1 MLVSDLVEKIHENK
15 RIIGGILDYI
25 NKQNVSKEYN
35 FIIWELQKVQ
45 GFLAYLEKEAKAMLD
60 DKDVEAFM

>member
-45 GFLAYLEKEAKAMLD
+45 GFLAELEKEAETML
-60 DKDVEAFM
+60 EMEE